1 MFHTYIEYINSE
13 NEITKKELGYFINA
27 EAAAEKIFSDDYIL
41 EYMYMPQALM
51 IIKFKNFTVAKYK
64 IEKIEDKLFLISI

>member
-1 MFHTYIEYINSE
+1 MFNTYIEYINSD
-13 NEITKKELGYFINA
+13 NELTKKELGNFINA
-27 EAAAEKIFSDDYIL
+27 EAVAEKIFSDDYIL

-51 IIKFKNFTVAKYK
+51 IMKFENFTVARYK

>member
-51 IIKFKNFTVAKYK
+51 IMKFKKLTVARYK
-64 IEKIEDKLFLISI
+64 ISKVDDKLFLISV

>member
-1 MFHTYIEYINSE
+1 MFHTYIEYINSD
-13 NEITKKELGYFINA
+13 NEITKKEIGNFINA

-51 IIKFKNFTVAKYK
+51 IMKFKKFTVARYK
-64 IEKIEDKLFLISI
+64 IEKIDNKLFLIST